1 MAATQE
7 KETVRLE
14 AFSDGIFAVAITLLI
29 IELRPPVLEH
39 ISNQTLYEGLV
50 EKWPEYV
57 AVVNSF
63 ASILLMWIAHHQL
76 FKQILRPST
85 ALVLLNGALLLG
97 VMLTVYATRVLGTYL
112 LGEAGSVAAFF
123 YGGSCL
129 LLSSVFVLL
138 SYSASRQ
145 PEAVVS
151 AKGAE
156 ILKKHAKGAWIG
168 LLIYA
173 AATALAF
180 VSPWITV
187 GICTAI
193 WMYWA
198 GNSYYFEKLDE

>member
-1 MAATQE
+1 MATQE

-39 ISNQTLYEGLV
+39 VSNKTLFEGLL
-50 EKWPEYV
+50 EKWPEYL

-76 FKQILRPST
+76 FKQINKPNT
-85 ALVLLNGALLLG
+85 ALVLVNGLLLLG
-97 VMLTVYATRVLGTYL
+97 VMLTVFATRVLGAYL
-112 LGEAGSVAAFF
+112 LTEAASTAAMF

-129 LLSSVFVLL
+129 VLSFIFVAL
-138 SYSASRQ
+138 SQVAIRQ
-145 PEAVVS
+145 HGTLVPG
-151 AKGAE
+151 KGSD
-156 ILKKHAKGAWIG
+156 ILRKHAKGAWIG

-173 AATALAF
+173 TATALAF
-180 VSPWITV
+180 VSHWITV
-187 GICTAI
+187 GICTGI

-198 GNSYYFEKLDE
+198 ANSFYFERLDRG